1 MTQHHPAGFAT
12 VFGRNLIA
20 ELPHFV
26 RPPFVVAT
34 MEDLW
39 PMFRG
44 HFSGAD
50 CTAFFVR
57 SMESRE
63 LEQALN
69 ARPDMG
75 AVVGL
80 GGGQA
85 LDAAKYFAWRRNVP
99 LFQCPTALSSN
110 AVYGQRCGVR
120 ENGIVRYRGWAVPQA
135 VYLDF
140 DVLSAAPKQMNY
152 SGIGDILC
160 FHTGVLDW
168 RYAQARGKCEQK
180 WPFDE
185 YWAAQSLSR
194 VEAVLQNTGKIRDLS
209 DEGVRILVEGLSWGT
224 SYHSSGWCPRH
235 IEGIDHFLFYALEAN
250 TGIKFLHGP
259 PVCLGVVAGS
269 MLHDS
274 RADEMMAAIAGVGLD
289 IRPQAMGITWAQVES
304 ALVGLHDFV
313 RARGLWFGIAHEA
326 GITPQFVQD
335 LRAVVEA
342 AY

>member
-1 MTQHHPAGFAT
+1 MTENNPAGFPT

-26 RPPFVVAT
+26 RPPFVVVT

-39 PMFRG
+39 PMFRE

-50 CTAFFVR
+50 CTAFFVQC
-57 SMESRE
+57 MESRE
-63 LEQALN
+63 LERALN
-69 ARPDMG
+69 ARPEMG

-85 LDAAKYFAWRRNVP
+85 LDTAKYFAWRRNVP

-168 RYAQARGKCEQK
+168 RYAQARGKCERK

-185 YWAAQSLSR
+185 YWAAQSLAR

-209 DEGVRILVEGLSWGT
+209 DEGIRILVEGLSWGT

-269 MLHDS
+269 LLHDS
-274 RADEMMAAIAGVGLD
+274 RADEMMAAIAEVGLD
-289 IRPQAMGITWAQVES
+289 IRPQAMGVSWGQVEN
-304 ALVGLHDFV
+304 ALLGLRDFV
-313 RARGLWFGIAHEA
+313 RDQGLWFGIAHEA
-326 GITPQFVQD
+326 GMTPQFVRD